1 MSLDKNMNDE
11 LKKAMLAKDEPKL
24 RTLRSIKAAFL
35 MTKTEKGGTG
45 DISEEQELKVLQK
58 LYNQRKESFEIFE
71 KGGRTELA
79 QKEKEEMDIIY
90 SFLPTQLDDASLI
103 QIIKEII
110 VEIGATSMKDM
121 GKVVGAANAKLAGKA
136 DGKRIST
143 VVKDLISQ

>member
-11 LKKAMLAKDEPKL
+11 LKKAMLAKNEPKL

-45 DISEEQELKVLQK
+45 EISEEQELKVLQK

-90 SFLPTQLDDASLI
+90 SFLPAQLDDASLI

-110 VEIGATSMKDM
+110 VETGATSMKDM
-121 GKVVGAANAKLAGKA
+121 GKVVSAANAKLAGKA

-143 VVKDLISQ
+143 IVKDLISQ

>member
-11 LKKAMLAKDEPKL
+11 LKKAMLAKNEPKL

-45 DISEEQELKVLQK
+45 EISEEQELKVLQK

-79 QKEKEEMDIIY
+79 QKEKEETDIIY
-90 SFLPTQLDDASLI
+90 SFLPAQLDDASLI

-110 VEIGATSMKDM
+110 VETGATSMKDM
-121 GKVVGAANAKLAGKA
+121 GKVVSAANAKLAGKA

-143 VVKDLISQ
+143 IVKDLISQ

>member
-11 LKKAMLAKDEPKL
+11 LKKAMLAKNEPKL

-45 DISEEQELKVLQK
+45 EISEEQELKVLQK

-90 SFLPTQLDDASLI
+90 SFLPAQLDDASLI

-110 VEIGATSMKDM
+110 AETGATSMKDM
-121 GKVVGAANAKLAGKA
+121 GKVVSAANAKLAGKA

-143 VVKDLISQ
+143 IVKDLISQ

>member
-11 LKKAMLAKDEPKL
+11 LKKAMLAKNESKL

-45 DISEEQELKVLQK
+45 EISEEQELKVLQK

-90 SFLPTQLDDASLI
+90 SFLPAQLDDASLI

-110 VEIGATSMKDM
+110 AETGATSMKDM
-121 GKVVGAANAKLAGKA
+121 GKVVSAANAKLAGKA

-143 VVKDLISQ
+143 IVKDLISQ

>member
-11 LKKAMLAKDEPKL
+11 LKKAMLAKNEPKL

-45 DISEEQELKVLQK
+45 EISEEQELKVLQK

-90 SFLPTQLDDASLI
+90 SFLPAQLDDASLI
-103 QIIKEII
+103 PIIKEII
-110 VEIGATSMKDM
+110 VETGATSMKDM
-121 GKVVGAANAKLAGKA
+121 GKVVSAANAKLAGKA

-143 VVKDLISQ
+143 IVKDLISQ

>member
-1 MSLDKNMNDE
+1 
-11 LKKAMLAKDEPKL
+11 
-24 RTLRSIKAAFL
+24 
-35 MTKTEKGGTG
+35 
-45 DISEEQELKVLQK
+45 
-58 LYNQRKESFEIFE
+58 
-71 KGGRTELA
+71 
-79 QKEKEEMDIIY
+79 MDIIY

>member
-45 DISEEQELKVLQK
+45 DINEEQELKVLQK

-71 KGGRTELA
+71 KGGRAELA
-79 QKEKEEMDIIY
+79 QKEKEELDIIY

>member
-1 MSLDKNMNDE
+1 MNDE

>member
-24 RTLRSIKAAFL
+24 RALRSIKAAFL

-45 DISEEQELKVLQK
+45 EISIEQELKVLQK

-71 KGGRTELA
+71 KSNRKELA

-90 SFLPTQLDDASLI
+90 SFLPAQLDDESLVK
-103 QIIKEII
+103 IIKEII
-110 VEIGATSMKDM
+110 IETGANSMKDM
-121 GKVVGAANAKLAGKA
+121 GKVVGVANARLAGKA
-136 DGKRIST
+136 DGKRISSF
-143 VVKDLISQ
+143 VKDLIGQ

>member
-11 LKKAMLAKDEPKL
+11 LKKAMLAKNEPKL

-45 DISEEQELKVLQK
+45 EISEEQELKVLQK

-79 QKEKEEMDIIY
+79 QKWILFIA
-90 SFLPTQLDDASLI
+90 FCPLN
-103 QIIKEII
+103 
-110 VEIGATSMKDM
+110 SMT
-121 GKVVGAANAKLAGKA
+121 L
-136 DGKRIST
+136 
-143 VVKDLISQ
+143 L